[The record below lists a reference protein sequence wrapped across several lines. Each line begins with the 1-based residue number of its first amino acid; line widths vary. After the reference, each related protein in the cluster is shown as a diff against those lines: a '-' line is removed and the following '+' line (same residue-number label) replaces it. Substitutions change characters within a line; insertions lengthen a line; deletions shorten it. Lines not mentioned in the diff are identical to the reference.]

1 MLHRVFSS
9 LSMRFGA
16 AALLAGLLVLGV
28 IAPVWAQQVYHGVG
42 HPIQVPANH
51 SLRQSLI
58 NTGSHPLVVRFLF
71 LNAADFSP
79 IASSSPM
86 MVDAQSGVFF
96 EWSTFPNDAFVLPAL
111 EIHGQVNQIV
121 NNRGIIQA
129 HSTQLF
135 DPSGRTV
142 GFSSDS
148 SQTTVGQ

>member
-1 MLHRVFSS
+1 MRRAGPSRLAVIARKQQLGSECTRYCQEVKQMLHRVFSS

-16 AALLAGLLVLGV
+16 AVLLAGLLVLGV
-28 IAPVWAQQVYHGVG
+28 IAPVQPVSAQQIHRFVG

-71 LNAADFSP
+71 LKAADFSP

-111 EIHGQVNQIV
+111 EIQG
-121 NNRGIIQA
+121 
-129 HSTQLF
+129 
-135 DPSGRTV
+135 
-142 GFSSDS
+142 
-148 SQTTVGQ
+148 